1 MINSELGLS
10 YLNIAIAQAQV
21 NGAKEYDLD
30 LCIAKFDLKE
40 DDPSKF
46 KSILEFIYQ
55 YIDYETL
62 ILESEHTF
70 LIYLRNA
77 KIHSSVLMFK
87 NLNLAL
93 KLKFNTSLKNLAV
106 TNLDKSDDLES
117 LTQRL
122 NSFYLKAKITK
133 QDVYYGTKYID
144 YKEQNE
150 NILRKLIDKEK
161 DISIY
166 GIYKDSSIKINGE
179 VVTIEADSTTIKAPK
194 EYLSF
199 LQKQPILYFEHKN
212 IPDVMSANVVGVDYD
227 RSLLSVGRLKFIDQ
241 SPLHRR
247 NLRVE
252 PPVPFKATL
261 ISDDFMIDGLVNDI
275 SINSLLFT
283 TQLQNIEELEK
294 MDAKGKKLK
303 IQFKLENLHGNDF
316 DIEMRVSVFKTMGN
330 QLVLNTF
337 ATAEIQ
343 NIIKEYI
350 NMCYQHLLLQVQGKV
365 LE

>member
-1 MINSELGLS
+1 MINSELGLN

-55 YIDYETL
+55 YIDYATL

-70 LIYLRNA
+70 LIYLRNV
-77 KIHSSVLMFK
+77 KIHSSILMFK

-117 LTQRL
+117 ITQRL

-133 QDVYYGTKYID
+133 QNVYYGTKYID

-150 NILRKLIDKEK
+150 SVITKLMDKEK
-161 DISIY
+161 DISVY
-166 GIYKDSSIKINGE
+166 GIYKDSSIKIDAD
-179 VVTIEADSTTIKAPK
+179 VVSIDRDSTIIKTPK
-194 EYLSF
+194 EYLYF

-212 IPDVMSANVVGVDYD
+212 IPDVMSANVVDVDYD
-227 RSLLSVGRLKFIDQ
+227 RSHLSIGKLKFVDQ

-247 NLRVE
+247 NLRIE
-252 PPVPFKATL
+252 LPIPFKATL
-261 ISDDFMIDGLVNDI
+261 VSDDFMIDGLINDI
-275 SINSLLFT
+275 SITSLLFT
-283 TQLQNIEELEK
+283 TQLQNIEELKKINTKEK
-294 MDAKGKKLK
+294 RLK
-303 IQFKLENLHGNDF
+303 IQFKLEKLHGNDF
-316 DIEMRVSVFKTMGN
+316 DVEMSVSVFKTMGN

-337 ATAEIQ
+337 ATAEVQ
-343 NIIKEYI
+343 NIIREYI

-365 LE
+365 VE